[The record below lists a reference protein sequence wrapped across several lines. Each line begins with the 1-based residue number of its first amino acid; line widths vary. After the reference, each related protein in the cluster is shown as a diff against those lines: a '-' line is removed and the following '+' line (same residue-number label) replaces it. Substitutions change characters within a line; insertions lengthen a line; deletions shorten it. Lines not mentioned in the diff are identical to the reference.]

1 MSYCEVLHEKEIKKS
16 RKPHRCSWCGQE
28 IPVGSTYREFAN
40 VYEGEFQCNVFHQEC
55 WDACG
60 RNVDESDEG
69 EYEYGSNHRGMTER
83 EWWEIQQQEAVPA

>member
-55 WDACG
+55 WDACDRSAVECDG
-60 RNVDESDEG
+60 DG
-69 EYEYGSNHRGMTER
+69 EYYPYYNHRGLTER
-83 EWWEIQQQEAVPA
+83 EWEAQQQEAVPA